1 MSDINYIFKVS
12 VVGDGRVGKTSLIRR
27 FTKSSF
33 EKEYIKSIG
42 AQLSAYIKEI
52 EGDKIKLLFWDI
64 AGQDSF
70 HFLRPAFFKNSKAAI
85 IVSSLE
91 ENRLGRKS
99 FDHISDWHEEII
111 KYCGNIPIVFFAN
124 KVDLVDENSLNHSNF
139 ETIINDNNYLGHYI
153 TSALTGKGVIEAFSA
168 IIEDLYHKH
177 KSLPAEI

>member
-1 MSDINYIFKVS
+1 MNDINYIFKIA
-12 VVGDGRVGKTSLIRR
+12 VVGDGRVGKTSLIKR

-33 EKEYIKSIG
+33 EKEYIKTIG

-52 EGDKIKLLFWDI
+52 EGERIKLLFWDI

-70 HFLRPAFFKNSKAAI
+70 HFMRPAFFKNSKAAI

-99 FDHISDWHEEII
+99 FDHIPDWHEEIK
-111 KYCGNIPIVFFAN
+111 KYCGNIPIIFFAN
-124 KVDLVDENSLNHSNF
+124 KVDLVDENSLNHSDF
-139 ETIINDNNYLGHYI
+139 ETLIKENNYLGYYI
-153 TSALTGKGVIEAFSA
+153 TSALTGNRVIEAFSA
-168 IIEDLYHKH
+168 IIEDLYHRY